1 MQDETPAVLFL
12 SASPQDHESLGAA
25 LEGSRWRLESARTF
39 SEARRA
45 LQRQSI
51 GVLITE
57 RLLPDGLSWKDLA
70 GELAGVLYVP
80 IVVVAPRAAAERLS
94 EEVLAG
100 GGFDVL
106 GRPSSRAELLRML
119 SAAWR
124 FGEDR
129 RVLASRP
136 NRRAGPRVMGG
147 LLGGAQ
153 A

>member
-1 MQDETPAVLFL
+1 MKDETPTVLFL
-12 SASPQDHESLGAA
+12 SASPQHHESLGAA
-25 LEGSRWRLESARTF
+25 LEGSRWRLESARTS
-39 SEARRA
+39 SEARLV

-70 GELAGVLYVP
+70 GEMAGISYVP

-94 EEVLAG
+94 EEVLAD
-100 GGFDVL
+100 GGFEVL

-136 NRRAGPRVMGG
+136 KRRAGPRVMGG

>member
-1 MQDETPAVLFL
+1 MQDETPTVLFV

-39 SEARRA
+39 SEARLV
-45 LQRQSI
+45 LQLRPVS
-51 GVLITE
+51 VLITE
-57 RLLPDGLSWKDLA
+57 RLLPDGLSWKNLA
-70 GELAGVLYVP
+70 GEIAGNLYVP
-80 IVVVAPRAAAERLS
+80 IVVVAPRAVAERLS
-94 EEVLAG
+94 EEVLAD

-129 RVLASRP
+129 RALAGRPSR
-136 NRRAGPRVMGG
+136 RSGPRVMGG

>member
-12 SASPQDHESLGAA
+12 GASPQDHESLGAA
-25 LEGSRWRLESARTF
+25 LEGSRWRLESARTC
-39 SEARRA
+39 SDARLV
-45 LQRQSI
+45 LQLRPI
-51 GVLITE
+51 NVLITE
-57 RLLPDGLSWKDLA
+57 RLLPDGLSWKTLA
-70 GELAGVLYVP
+70 GEMDGNLYVP

-129 RVLASRP
+129 RALASRP
-136 NRRAGPRVMGG
+136 NRKAGPRVMGG
-147 LLGGAQ
+147 LLGGAP